1 MKKLKYIKLYEN
13 FGKLNESVNEN
24 WVVKPYE
31 FKTLEDWKKEFKPEH
46 DGTNVEIN
54 SNKTPPQNEVN
65 EFESYLDSQ
74 VEGSSSYGSED
85 TFENIIE
92 NLLIRSFEEMFKT
105 KDPNCDSYF
114 WMDNFFQDLD
124 PKDYE
129 NWHKKEDKIKEVVD
143 HFMSNF
149 SSDKKFER
157 DMDAY
162 RGGYEESDSG
172 SYEGTADFKGKEVF
186 SWSSGGDGYGFSGS
200 LDNADMLYKEIKDY
214 LTMVL
219 YM

>member
-1 MKKLKYIKLYEN
+1 MI
-13 FGKLNESVNEN
+13 
-24 WVVKPYE
+24 
-31 FKTLEDWKKEFKPEH
+31 
-46 DGTNVEIN
+46 
-54 SNKTPPQNEVN
+54 SNKTPPQAEVD

-74 VEGSSSYGSED
+74 VDERSSYGSED

-105 KDPNCDSYF
+105 KDPFCGSDF
-114 WMDNFFQDLD
+114 WDFEFFSKLYDTD
-124 PKDYE
+124 
-129 NWHKKEDKIKEVVD
+129 WHKKEDKIKEVVGY
-143 HFMSNF
+143 FMSDF

-162 RGGYEESDSG
+162 RGGYEESDMGEYS
-172 SYEGTADFKGKEVF
+172 GTADFKGTEVF
-186 SWSSGGDGYGFSGS
+186 SWSSGGDGYGFGGS
-200 LDNADMLYKEIKDY
+200 LDNTDMLYKEIKDY

>member
-1 MKKLKYIKLYEN
+1 MKKLKHIKLYEN

-31 FKTLEDWKKEFKPEH
+31 FKTPEDWQEEFKPEC
-46 DGTNVEIN
+46 DWRNVEIN
-54 SNKTPPQNEVN
+54 SNTNPPQAEVD
-65 EFESYLDSQ
+65 EFESYLDGQ
-74 VEGSSSYGSED
+74 VDERSGYGSED

-92 NLLIRSFEEMFKT
+92 NLLIRSFEEMFKV
-105 KDPNCDSYF
+105 KEPNCGSYF

-124 PKDYE
+124 PRGDG
-129 NWHKKEDKIKEVVD
+129 NWHKQEDKIKEIVGY
-143 HFMSNF
+143 FMSDF

-162 RGGYEESDSG
+162 RGGYEESDMGEYS
-172 SYEGTADFKGKEVF
+172 GTADFKGTEVF
-186 SWSSGGDGYGFSGS
+186 SWSSGGDGYDFSGS

>member
-1 MKKLKYIKLYEN
+1 MKKLKYIKLFEN
-13 FGKLNESVNEN
+13 FGKLNESVDEN

-31 FKTLEDWKKEFKPEH
+31 FKTPEDWEEEFKPEH

-54 SNKTPPQNEVN
+54 SNTNPPQNEVD

-74 VEGSSSYGSED
+74 VDEKSSYGSES
-85 TFENIIE
+85 TFKNIVE
-92 NLLIRSFEEMFKT
+92 DLLTRSFEEMFKS
-105 KDPNCDSYF
+105 KVPNCGSYF
-114 WMDNFFQDLD
+114 WMDDFFRDLD

-143 HFMSNF
+143 HFMSDF
-149 SSDKKFER
+149 SSDSEFER
-157 DMDAY
+157 DDDAY
-162 RGGYEESDSG
+162 RGGYEDSSSG
-172 SYEGTADFKGKEVF
+172 SHNGTVDFKGTEVF
-186 SWSSGGDGYGFSGS
+186 SWSSGGDGYDFSGS